1 MLFFIQEFSAI
12 LSQFYSENSFAP
24 EKDKVKFFFIFFD
37 ERDINNF

>member
-24 EKDKVKFFFIFFD
+24 EKGKVKTFKYFYF
-37 ERDINNF
+37 